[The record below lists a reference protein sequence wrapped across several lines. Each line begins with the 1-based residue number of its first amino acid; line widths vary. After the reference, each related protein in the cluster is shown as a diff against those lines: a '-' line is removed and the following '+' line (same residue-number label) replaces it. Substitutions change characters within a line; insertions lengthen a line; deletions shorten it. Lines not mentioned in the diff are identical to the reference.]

1 MSNIQSTKSSDSMIL
16 RDAEAFSIKFIL
28 QKFAAVKHPYACEML
43 CHTCKIYLDYHS
55 MNRPH
60 PGSIACLPIL
70 KSRVK
75 YVRTLGEKL
84 FTLAKNGNMEFFDS
98 DLALNKVTAPKKT
111 NRGEYGE
118 IGYWGWSQQE
128 ELHIF
133 KEDLKKICI
142 EERVNL
148 TLIENRFL
156 PNERVVEPISV
167 SQLPEG
173 NNGSDI
179 PGKMPNV
186 KIGQLAVK
194 AAWNIERE
202 TNKKASASAVIKML
216 QDWVATED
224 ILLSAKPHGVE
235 WTTSNFTTAI
245 YDVKT
250 CSKTLSV
257 WNKSRTS

>member
-1 MSNIQSTKSSDSMIL
+1 MSNIQSTKSSFSMDL
-16 RDAEAFSIKFIL
+16 RNANAFPVKFIL
-28 QKFAAVKHPYACEML
+28 HKLAAVKSPYPCEML
-43 CHTCKIYLDYHS
+43 CYKCEIYFEYDS
-55 MNRPH
+55 MRRPH
-60 PGSIACLPIL
+60 LGTIACLPIL
-70 KSRVK
+70 TSRVGS
-75 YVRTLGEKL
+75 VRILGEKL
-84 FTLAKNGNMEFFDS
+84 LKLAQSGNMKFFDS
-98 DLALNKVTAPKKT
+98 ELGINVLPAPKETK
-111 NRGEYGE
+111 RGEYGVTSYSVW
-118 IGYWGWSQQE
+118 IQQE
-128 ELHIF
+128 ELHIL
-133 KEDLKKICI
+133 KEDLAKICI
-142 EERVNL
+142 EEKVNL

-156 PNERVVEPISV
+156 PNERVVESISV

-173 NNGSDI
+173 NNGGDI

-224 ILLSAKPHGVE
+224 ILLFVKPHGVE
-235 WTTSNFTTAI
+235 WTTSNFTTTI